1 MGTVWRMVNQR
12 RELGAHTTVL
22 FGAEQGKY
30 PDGNSVL
37 VRGTRGSVL
46 IDPSLS
52 VHAADPPVEVDH
64 VLLTHAH
71 EDHMA
76 GVSAVRTASVEVHTR
91 DLPAARSI
99 DGLMA
104 LYGIPADGVAGMSRL
119 VTESFH
125 YAGWP
130 DALGFEGGSTWDLGG
145 VVVTA
150 VHAPG
155 HTGGHCLFAI
165 EPEDGGPRVVVTGDI
180 DLSSFG
186 PYYGDEQSSL
196 EDFSATLAMLPSL
209 VADHYVTFHHKGV
222 IDGHAAWVQ
231 AVESFASMIDRREA
245 ALVAL
250 LAEPRTLPELCDIG
264 IVYRPGT
271 RPPLFGDGVELHSIE
286 RHLHRLIRA
295 GTVVSDGTRYGL
307 A

>member
-1 MGTVWRMVNQR
+1 MVMQR

-52 VHAADPPVEVDH
+52 VHAAEPPLAVDM

-76 GVSAVRTASVEVHTR
+76 GVSAVHAGSIAVHAR

-125 YAGWP
+125 YVGWP
-130 DALGFEGGSTWDLGG
+130 DAFGFEAGATWDLGD
-145 VVVTA
+145 VTVNA
-150 VHAPG
+150 LHAPG

-165 EPEDGGPRVVVTGDI
+165 EPADGGPRVVVTGDI

-196 EDFSATLAMLPSL
+196 DEFSATLAMLPTI
-209 VADHYVTFHHKGV
+209 VAHHYVTFHHKGV
-222 IDGHAAWVQ
+222 IDGHAAWVA
-231 AVESFASMIDRREA
+231 AVEAFASMIHRREA
-245 ALVAL
+245 ALLAL
-250 LAEPRTLPELCDIG
+250 LAEPRTLAELCAIG

-271 RPPLFGDGVELHSIE
+271 RPPLFGDGVELHSIQ
-286 RHLHRLIRA
+286 RHLARLIAA
-295 GTVVSDGTRYGL
+295 GRVVETAVPDGTRYGL